1 MAAVAPSPGAA
12 AFSRLESDSVAV
24 SCDCEPFFDLPLL
37 CDSVNDSDR
46 TVRDSMG
53 PGGQARLAEPIGV

>member
-1 MAAVAPSPGAA
+1 MAAVVPSPDAA
-12 AFSRLESDSVAV
+12 AFPRLESVSLAV
-24 SCDCEPFFDLPLL
+24 SCDRERFFDLA

-46 TVRDSMG
+46 EVGDSMG